1 MAKWCSLFSAACSL
15 GICPVSGKTYVNSF
29 SVIHICIYFPY
40 FLSYFILLPKVTCM
54 ETEIFWALLF
64 KVFCSSYVSFLLKL
78 KLFGYPS
85 WIGSETRAFLTNNCP
100 TKDMTAWLWQ
110 RHLQRRSSMLG
121 SNNVNFCNS
130 LAFPASVW
138 SLIAQRTLDTQEN
151 FSNQFQQIRPYQAVQ
166 TALGVPCFYSL
177 LLQLERGQ
185 SNVQSGE
192 GRGR

>member
-1 MAKWCSLFSAACSL
+1 MLIHS
-15 GICPVSGKTYVNSF
+15 

-54 ETEIFWALLF
+54 ETEIFWAFLF

-110 RHLQRRSSMLG
+110 RHLQRRSSVLG
-121 SNNVNFCNS
+121 NNINPYTS
-130 LAFPASVW
+130 LAFTANVW
-138 SLIAQRTLDTQEN
+138 GLRAQWTLEIQEN
-151 FSNQFQQIRPYQAVQ
+151 FSNQFQQIGTYWAVQ
-166 TALGVPCFYSL
+166 TALGVLCFCSL
-177 LLQLERGQ
+177 WLQLERGQ
-185 SNVQSGE
+185 SNVQSVRDMGE
-192 GRGR
+192 RRERERICVYI